1 MILTTYSGDVIFLL
15 KPCKINDRR
24 KTKNIECRCGI
35 LPQPDIFV
43 FPCLFLRK
51 EEGEMAL
58 WMFHF
63 RDFFR
68 RYYQILF

>member
-15 KPCKINDRR
+15 TPCKINDRR

-35 LPQPDIFV
+35 LPQAEIFV

-51 EEGEMAL
+51 DKL
-58 WMFHF
+58 
-63 RDFFR
+63 
-68 RYYQILF
+68 

>member
-24 KTKNIECRCGI
+24 KTNNIECRCGI
-35 LPQPDIFV
+35 LPQAEIFV

-51 EEGEMAL
+51 DKL
-58 WMFHF
+58 
-63 RDFFR
+63 
-68 RYYQILF
+68 